1 MLAFF
6 FCDAHFHLVPLVEFS
21 VPNFFNLDI
30 IDKEKIIKEQIFT
43 NNFQYSGISCA
54 HSQEEFEKQE
64 QILGILKNCAGSE
77 SENCI
82 KIYSAFGMHPQ
93 MPLLENADFLEKLLQ
108 EKKIVA
114 VGETGFDF
122 FPEFREN
129 EKRQEEAWRI
139 SVELAIRYNAAVVI
153 HARKSMHKIFADDKL
168 LRQARAVVFHSFMG
182 SVREANAFLE
192 RGINAFF
199 SFGKPL
205 LQGKKSA
212 TACIHELPME
222 RLLLETDAPWQ
233 TLKDEKFT
241 PVTDIMKVYEKAAE
255 IRKFANVPCATVE
268 EIGEAVRKNLKLVA
282 EV

>member
-6 FCDAHFHLVPLVEFS
+6 FCDAHFHLVPLMEFS
-21 VPNFFNLDI
+21 VPNFFNLDRVN
-30 IDKEKIIKEQIFT
+30 KEKIIKEQIFP
-43 NNFQYSGISCA
+43 NNFKYQAISCA

-64 QILGILKNCAGSE
+64 QILGILKKCAVSE
-77 SENCI
+77 PNRCI
-82 KIYSAFGMHPQ
+82 KIYPAFGMHPQ
-93 MPLLENADFLEKLLQ
+93 MPLVENADFLEKLLQ

-122 FPEFREN
+122 FPEFRDD

-153 HARKSMHKIFADDKL
+153 HARKSMHKIFADAKL
-168 LRQARAVVFHSFMG
+168 LRRARAVIFHSFMG
-182 SVREANAFLE
+182 SAREANAFLE
-192 RGINAFF
+192 RGTNAFF

-212 TACIHELPME
+212 TACMHELPIE

-241 PVTDIMKVYEKAAE
+241 PATDIMKVYEKAAE
-255 IRKFANVPCATVE
+255 IRSVSENTCVKIEDIAETMK
-268 EIGEAVRKNLKLVA
+268 KNFKSLNF
-282 EV
+282 